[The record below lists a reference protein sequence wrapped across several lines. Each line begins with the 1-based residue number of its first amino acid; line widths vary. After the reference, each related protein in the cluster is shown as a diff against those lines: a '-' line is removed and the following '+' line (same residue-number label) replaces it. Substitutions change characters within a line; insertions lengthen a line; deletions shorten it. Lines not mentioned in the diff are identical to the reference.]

1 MINWPA
7 LSSEQIESTAEQFR
21 NEALDALGLDR
32 STLPVPVERIA
43 EFHLGYEL
51 DFTDQ
56 DTDIIGGIDFHTKVI
71 LINPKIE
78 DHEGR
83 YNFTIAHEIG
93 HHCLHRELYI
103 KHQDELGILCRSK
116 ARPVEEV
123 QADRFAEALLMPTSV
138 IRQAAQTS
146 KWRYATT
153 TKSRNALAADVIKIL
168 ELNGVSVSAMAVRLD
183 HLRIAPRQL
192 TKTQLFTRRVLG
204 FTGFI
209 TS

>member
-7 LSSEQIESTAEQFR
+7 LSTEQIESTAEQFR

-146 KWRYATT
+146 KWRYALS
-153 TKSRNALAADVIKIL
+153 KNARRALAADIL
-168 ELNGVSVSAMAVRLD
+168 KQLGLVNVSITAMESRLD
-183 HLRIAPRQL
+183 HLGIAPSRLSFAQRSFRKLRQL
-192 TKTQLFTRRVLG
+192 LA
-204 FTGFI
+204 
-209 TS
+209 

>member
-1 MINWPA
+1 MINWPI
-7 LSSEQIESTAEQFR
+7 LSTEQIESAAEQFR

-56 DTDIIGGIDFHTKVI
+56 DADIIGGIDFQAGVI
-71 LINPKIE
+71 LINPAIE

-103 KHQDELGILCRSK
+103 KHQDELGILCRSR
-116 ARPVEEV
+116 ARPIEEV
-123 QADRFAEALLMPTSV
+123 QADLFAEALLMPPAPL
-138 IRQAAQTS
+138 RAASKAS
-146 KWRYATT
+146 KWRYATSA
-153 TKSRNALAADVIKIL
+153 KSRRALAVDIQMTLGLK
-168 ELNGVSVSAMAVRLD
+168 SVSISAIESRLD
-183 HLRIAPRQL
+183 HLSISPKRPTMA
-192 TKTQLFTRRVLG
+192 RRCVSIFLDL
-204 FTGFI
+204 I
-209 TS
+209 TPK

>member
-1 MINWPA
+1 MINWPI
-7 LSSEQIESTAEQFR
+7 LSTEQIESAAEQFR

-56 DTDIIGGIDFHTKVI
+56 DADIIGGIDFQAGVI
-71 LINPKIE
+71 LINPAIE

-103 KHQDELGILCRSK
+103 KHQDELGILCRSR
-116 ARPVEEV
+116 ARPIEEV
-123 QADRFAEALLMPTSV
+123 QADLFAEALLMPPAPL
-138 IRQAAQTS
+138 RAASKAS
-146 KWRYATT
+146 KWRYATSA
-153 TKSRNALAADVIKIL
+153 KSRRALAVDIQMTLGLK
-168 ELNGVSVSAMAVRLD
+168 SVSISAIESRLD
-183 HLRIAPRQL
+183 HLSISPKRPTMA
-192 TKTQLFTRRVLG
+192 RRCVSIFLNL
-204 FTGFI
+204 I
-209 TS
+209 TPK

>member
-7 LSSEQIESTAEQFR
+7 LSTEQIESAAEQFR

-56 DTDIIGGIDFHTKVI
+56 DADIIGGIDFHTKVI

-123 QADRFAEALLMPTSV
+123 QADRFAEALLMPPGPV
-138 IRQAAQTS
+138 RAATKAS
-146 KWRYATT
+146 KWRYATSA
-153 TKSRNALAADVIKIL
+153 KSRRALAVDIQKALDLK
-168 ELNGVSVSAMAVRLD
+168 SVSISAIESRLD
-183 HLRIAPRQL
+183 HLSISPRRL
-192 TKTQLFTRRVLG
+192 TIFQRVAKTIQNYFQGR
-204 FTGFI
+204 
-209 TS
+209 

>member
-21 NEALDALGLDR
+21 NEALDALGIDR

-56 DTDIIGGIDFHTKVI
+56 EADIIGGIDFRANVI
-71 LINPKIE
+71 LINPRIE
-78 DHEGR
+78 NHEGR

-123 QADRFAEALLMPTSV
+123 QADRFAEALLMPPGPV
-138 IRQAAQTS
+138 RAATKAS
-146 KWRYATT
+146 KWRYATSA
-153 TKSRNALAADVIKIL
+153 KSRRALAVDIQKALDLK
-168 ELNGVSVSAMAVRLD
+168 SVSISAIESRLD
-183 HLRIAPRQL
+183 HLSISPRRL
-192 TKTQLFTRRVLG
+192 TTFQRVAKTIQNYFQGR
-204 FTGFI
+204 
-209 TS
+209 

>member
-21 NEALDALGLDR
+21 NEALDALGIDR

-56 DTDIIGGIDFHTKVI
+56 EADIIGGIDFRANVI
-71 LINPKIE
+71 LINPRIE
-78 DHEGR
+78 NHEGR

-93 HHCLHRELYI
+93 HHCLHRALSI
-103 KHQDELGILCRSK
+103 KHHDELGILCRSK
-116 ARPVEEV
+116 ARPAEEV
-123 QADRFAEALLMPTSV
+123 QADRFAEALLMPPKP
-138 IRQAAQTS
+138 IQAAAKRS

-168 ELNGVSVSAMAVRLD
+168 QLNGVSVSAMAVRLN

>member
-7 LSSEQIESTAEQFR
+7 LSTEQIESTAEQFR

-56 DTDIIGGIDFHTKVI
+56 DTDIIGGIDFRANVI
-71 LINPKIE
+71 LINPRIE
-78 DHEGR
+78 NHEGR

-123 QADRFAEALLMPTSV
+123 QADRFAEALLMPPGPV
-138 IRQAAQTS
+138 RAATKAS
-146 KWRYATT
+146 KWRYATSA
-153 TKSRNALAADVIKIL
+153 KSRRALAVDIQKALDLK
-168 ELNGVSVSAMAVRLD
+168 SVSISAIESRLD
-183 HLRIAPRQL
+183 HLSISPRRL
-192 TKTQLFTRRVLG
+192 TIFQRVAKTIQNYFQGR
-204 FTGFI
+204 
-209 TS
+209 

>member
-7 LSSEQIESTAEQFR
+7 LSDKQIESAAEQFR
-21 NEALDALGLDR
+21 NEALDSLGLDR

-56 DTDIIGGIDFHTKVI
+56 DADIIGGIDFQAGII
-71 LINPKIE
+71 LINPAIE

-103 KHQDELGILCRSK
+103 KHQDALGILCRSK
-116 ARPVEEV
+116 ARPIEEV
-123 QADRFAEALLMPTSV
+123 QADRFAEALLMPPKP
-138 IRQAAQTS
+138 IQAATKRS

-153 TKSRNALAADVIKIL
+153 TKSRNALAADIIKTL
-168 ELNGVSVSAMAVRLD
+168 ELNGISVSAMAVRLD

-192 TKTQLFTRRVLG
+192 TKTQIFTRRVLG
-204 FTGFI
+204 FTRFI
-209 TS
+209 TP